1 MYTAITI
8 GFLSTSYTV
17 SEADGTVRIQVGVI
31 SSGSLQRDVVVSF
44 STSDSTATGKPAS

>member
-17 SEADGTVRIQVGVI
+17 SEADGTVSIQVGVI
-31 SSGSLQRDVVVSF
+31 NGSLQREVEVVVNF
-44 STSDSTATGKPAS
+44 STGDLTANGIF